1 MSHKFYIFANG
12 ILRDPECVHSQIQA
26 GDGIIAADGGG
37 NHLPRLKIIPDAV
50 VGDMDSIDPGL
61 LTQFEQ
67 SGTKVLRYPA
77 EKDQTDLEL
86 AIQYALEQGAK
97 EMVIAAGL
105 GGRLDQTLGNLSL
118 LSMPVLSRINLRL
131 EDGVE
136 EAWFLC
142 AGKTEIKGKVGDIVS
157 LLPWGE
163 PVAGIITEGL
173 KYPLENETLYPEKSR
188 GISNELVRQDAGV
201 FVRSGRLLIIH
212 TRK

>member
-1 MSHKFYIFANG
+1 M
-12 ILRDPECVHSQIQA
+12 
-26 GDGIIAADGGG
+26 
-37 NHLPRLKIIPDAV
+37 PRLKIIPDAV